1 MQLYFMHWQKSGS
14 SKVPKTW
21 MKNPEK
27 WQKLGKINPKKPSQK
42 LIARHLVKSGSGGVG
57 DWGGGPTANLLVYFV
72 FRKTK
77 HRINLL
83 V

>member
-27 WQKLGKINPKKPSQK
+27 WQKLGKINPKKKPSQK
-42 LIARHLVKSGSGGVG
+42 LIARHLLNPAGGVG
-57 DWGGGPTANLLVYFV
+57 HCKFTCL
-72 FRKTK
+72 FRF
-77 HRINLL
+77 
-83 V
+83 

>member
-1 MQLYFMHWQKSGS
+1 MHWQKSGS

-57 DWGGGPTANLLVYFV
+57 DWGGGGGPVQIYF
-72 FRKTK
+72 FFLFLEKK
-77 HRINLL
+77 KKKKIY
-83 V
+83 

>member
-27 WQKLGKINPKKPSQK
+27 WQKLGKINPKKKPSQK
-42 LIARHLVKSGSGGVG
+42 LIARHLVKSGRRGGA
-57 DWGGGPTANLLVYFV
+57 TANLLVYFV

-77 HRINLL
+77 HIE
-83 V
+83 